1 MYSNCISSQWA
12 PWRETIRDLHF
23 YFVQF
28 LSCEGCFAYRTLK
41 LNFFPLW
48 SNIGNCNVYNSSRK
62 YPFPPPP
69 PRKGNRNS
77 EGMRG
82 GVPKGGNFRGSG
94 GLLQRSFSR
103 GSEWDWWV
111 INKLQFCWESYQL
124 FYCYRCFKKSI
135 IICLHWSTFIYV
147 GLTAFFDSVWVD
159 LGSWKT
165 ARILLPWA
173 NILVYVRSKWHVLT
187 EMKYWM
193 FTR

>member
-1 MYSNCISSQWA
+1 MS
-12 PWRETIRDLHF
+12 
-23 YFVQF
+23 
-28 LSCEGCFAYRTLK
+28 TLK
-41 LNFFPLW
+41 GDNPRFAFLFCTISVLWRLLCLQNFKTLFFSLYGLILVTAMCRTVPENILSPLPHPGRATE
-48 SNIGNCNVYNSSRK
+48 I
-62 YPFPPPP
+62 
-69 PRKGNRNS
+69 PRGW
-77 EGMRG
+77 GGG

-111 INKLQFCWESYQL
+111 INKLQFCWESYQV

-135 IICLHWSTFIYV
+135 TICLHWSTFIYV

-159 LGSWKT
+159 LGSWET
-165 ARILLPWA
+165 ARTLLPWA